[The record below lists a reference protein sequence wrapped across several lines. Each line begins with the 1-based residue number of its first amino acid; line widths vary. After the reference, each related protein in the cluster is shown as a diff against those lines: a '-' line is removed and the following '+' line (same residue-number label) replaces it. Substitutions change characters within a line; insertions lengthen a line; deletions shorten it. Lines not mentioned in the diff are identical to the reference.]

1 MSRPVRDEMPKAEV
15 RADADRARRTESP
28 TVPHQVLRLQ
38 ALAGNRAVTSLLRPA
53 PLAVQRQNEG
63 PRTQGERYDA
73 PQPGD
78 PAPSGGMPGA
88 GMNNVGSRALGNGT
102 LQWKL
107 EPRPGFVNARIQFTP
122 TAAIA
127 AISKTIA
134 FVQTVSTADTTGGF
148 LGLFDDVPKFHRG
161 GRAAGRTRSL
171 LRRAVERSGGHL
183 GRRARLHPG
192 PARRLPGTGRP
203 ARGEPSATASA
214 KSAVLNDSPMLQ
226 LNQSK
231 QFETAA
237 VIVETG
243 QLLCSLTWSIQRWE
257 AGFFGNDSSTIVQT
271 ATAHDAP
278 TPALQTALDRF
289 YSGKVSLGGFAP
301 GSAALPSDHAAVVG
315 PIVARMQGSTGLTVI
330 LGGAATADEPD
341 PPGLSRRRAE
351 AVRGFLQGAG
361 IAESRIQIE
370 AYGSDWARAPSSRPD
385 AAQANRRVEIN
396 VFQPRPP

>member
-1 MSRPVRDEMPKAEV
+1 M
-15 RADADRARRTESP
+15 
-28 TVPHQVLRLQ
+28 
-38 ALAGNRAVTSLLRPA
+38 
-53 PLAVQRQNEG
+53 
-63 PRTQGERYDA
+63 
-73 PQPGD
+73 
-78 PAPSGGMPGA
+78 
-88 GMNNVGSRALGNGT
+88 
-102 LQWKL
+102 
-107 EPRPGFVNARIQFTP
+107 
-122 TAAIA
+122 
-127 AISKTIA
+127 
-134 FVQTVSTADTTGGF
+134 
-148 LGLFDDVPKFHRG
+148 
-161 GRAAGRTRSL
+161 
-171 LRRAVERSGGHL
+171 
-183 GRRARLHPG
+183 
-192 PARRLPGTGRP
+192 
-203 ARGEPSATASA
+203 
-214 KSAVLNDSPMLQ
+214 LNDSPMLQ

-351 AVRGFLQGAG
+351 AVRAFLQGAG